1 MTDRKFNKKMKKLG
15 YHQAVRRIGGINTKV
30 WMNIMLLS
38 GNVENDID
46 SEIGLKKLD
55 Y

>member
-1 MTDRKFNKKMKKLG
+1 MKKLG
-15 YHQAVRRIGGINTKV
+15 YQQAVRRIDGTNTKV

-38 GNVENDID
+38 DNAENDID
-46 SEIGLKKLD
+46 SNIGLKKLD